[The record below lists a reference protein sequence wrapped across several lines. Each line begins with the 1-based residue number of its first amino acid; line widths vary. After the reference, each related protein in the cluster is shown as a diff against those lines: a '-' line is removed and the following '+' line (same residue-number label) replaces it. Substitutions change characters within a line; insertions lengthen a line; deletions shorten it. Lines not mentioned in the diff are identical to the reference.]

1 MGNDG
6 AIMANYSDIKASGAV
21 VTSYANYAALPSS
34 GNSAGD
40 LALTTDNGGLY
51 VWDGSEWDRV
61 ASGAD
66 ETPEFTTEPAASY
79 ELNSDGT
86 PTVITVAATDPEGF
100 PITYSHDTV
109 PSNQAQATITNVGGT
124 FTVTPSTTETDAGT
138 FTLRLTASD
147 GVNTTSK
154 STSLDLS
161 FYSGLLQFSPSI
173 NGSSEW
179 DSVSGA
185 SSVTLTDSSQEYTV
199 TNPNSNAVVIQFDV
213 QGGSGHLQ
221 SGSSA
226 GTGGRAIAT
235 YSIPASGTIKLRVGA
250 AAPGT
255 GSGGGASAVYSSSDA
270 NTPYVVAGGGG
281 GSGNTTGGSGGGTNG
296 GGGTK
301 VSGWNAYGGGGGSQT
316 AGGAAGSGDRGSGQA
331 GSFRQGGNGYY
342 NSTNGPGGV
351 GWAPGGIGGY
361 KGGDGWQ
368 GGGGGGYYG
377 GGGGGASAG
386 GAGGGGGSGFI
397 GNGATAVSNTNG
409 AAEQAGGKIV
419 MTAVP

>member
-1 MGNDG
+1 
-6 AIMANYSDIKASGAV
+6 MANYSDIKASGAV

-86 PTVITVAATDPEGF
+86 PTVITVAAIDPEGF

-124 FTVTPSTTETDAGT
+124 FTVTPSTTEANAGT
-138 FTLRLTASD
+138 FTLRLKAND

-173 NGSSEW
+173 DGSSEW

-185 SSVTLTDSSQEYTV
+185 SSITLTDSSQEYTV
-199 TNPNSNAVVIQFDV
+199 TNPNSNAVVIQFFPSMPPSSNSAAGFSKNRSKRPMKFFGRARAV
-213 QGGSGHLQ
+213 LGNSVRV
-221 SGSSA
+221 SSA
-226 GTGGRAIAT
+226 VAT
-235 YSIPASGTIKLRVGA
+235 HRNEEAS
-250 AAPGT
+250 
-255 GSGGGASAVYSSSDA
+255 
-270 NTPYVVAGGGG
+270 
-281 GSGNTTGGSGGGTNG
+281 
-296 GGGTK
+296 
-301 VSGWNAYGGGGGSQT
+301 
-316 AGGAAGSGDRGSGQA
+316 
-331 GSFRQGGNGYY
+331 
-342 NSTNGPGGV
+342 
-351 GWAPGGIGGY
+351 
-361 KGGDGWQ
+361 
-368 GGGGGGYYG
+368 
-377 GGGGGASAG
+377 
-386 GAGGGGGSGFI
+386 FI
-397 GNGATAVSNTNG
+397 GWKSG
-409 AAEQAGGKIV
+409 
-419 MTAVP
+419 

>member
-1 MGNDG
+1 
-6 AIMANYSDIKASGAV
+6 MANYSDIKASGAV

-86 PTVITVAATDPEGF
+86 PTVITVAAIDPEGF

-124 FTVTPSTTETDAGT
+124 FTVTPSTTEANAGT
-138 FTLRLTASD
+138 FTLRLKAND

-173 NGSSEW
+173 DGSSEW

-185 SSVTLTDSSQEYTV
+185 SSITLTDSSQEYTV

-221 SGSSA
+221 NGSSA
-226 GTGGRAIAT
+226 GVGGRAIAT

-255 GSGGGASAVYSSSDA
+255 ASGGGASAVYSSSNADI
-270 NTPYVVAGGGG
+270 PYIVAGGGG

-316 AGGAAGSGDRGSGQA
+316 AGGAGGSGDRGSGQA

-351 GWAPGGIGGY
+351 GWAPGGIGGF